1 MNNFLKTIA
10 ISLISLNIN
19 AQTIDKIEAL
29 IGEEIVLSSDIESQ
43 YLQYTLQANQK
54 SLQSKCEIIEDI
66 LFHKLL
72 IHKAKIDSVEVTNEE
87 VESEI
92 YTRLNYFENQLGSI
106 EKVEEYFGKNKM
118 EIELELSKVI
128 KDQFFAQK
136 IQSTIA
142 SDVKIAPSEVAPWPE
157 DPTQRA
163 RIL

>member
-43 YLQYTLQANQK
+43 YLQYTLQGNQK

-66 LFHKLL
+66 LFQKLL

-92 YTRLNYFENQLGSI
+92 NTRLNYFENQLGSI
-106 EKVEEYFGKNKM
+106 
-118 EIELELSKVI
+118 
-128 KDQFFAQK
+128 
-136 IQSTIA
+136 
-142 SDVKIAPSEVAPWPE
+142 
-157 DPTQRA
+157 
-163 RIL
+163 

>member
-43 YLQYTLQANQK
+43 YLQYTLQGNQK

-66 LFHKLL
+66 LFQKLL

-92 YTRLNYFENQLGSI
+92 KYLQ
-106 EKVEEYFGKNKM
+106 
-118 EIELELSKVI
+118 
-128 KDQFFAQK
+128 
-136 IQSTIA
+136 
-142 SDVKIAPSEVAPWPE
+142 
-157 DPTQRA
+157 
-163 RIL
+163 